1 MLLCRCARL
10 YIYQLSSYGLGVR
23 MGPSEGL
30 KSVNLSMFIVIV
42 YSFYLN
48 SEYRDYI
55 IIVLNIT
62 NKVIAFV
69 SRNNKPVSR

>member
-1 MLLCRCARL
+1 
-10 YIYQLSSYGLGVR
+10 